1 MRRVHELLL
10 PQSLSRAEALERC
23 RRYLERRVPRFRL
36 ARLALPR
43 AERDGWIALLAWHR
57 LGRELA
63 GAPGGFER
71 RRGLEELA
79 SELALAL
86 DERAR
91 SPVGIALSFAVRR
104 HDLPEELLRR
114 PLLEWKR
121 DEQLATFE
129 TREALLAHAR
139 ALAAPEGRLLLFV
152 AGAASPRNDVL
163 ADALALALQLT
174 HWTANLALELERG
187 RLRIPVDELAKSGVE
202 LGALLSREGEGRGRE
217 GLARVVAEQVS
228 WARGFYAKGWE
239 LCHAL
244 GHWRGRRLAF
254 VLRWHAAELAALE
267 HARFDALRGPP
278 PSGFVRFLAC
288 ASTSLATRAAPN
300 F

>member
-10 PQSLSRAEALERC
+10 PQSLARAQALERC
-23 RRYLERRVPRFRL
+23 RRYLERRLPRFRL
-36 ARLALPR
+36 ARLCLPSVG
-43 AERDGWIALLAWHR
+43 RDDWIALLAWHR

-63 GAPGGFER
+63 AAPGGFER

-79 SELALAL
+79 SELDGALA
-86 DERAR
+86 ERAR
-91 SPVGIALSFAVRR
+91 SPAGIALSFAVRR

-121 DEQLATFE
+121 DESLATFE

-139 ALAAPEGRLLLFV
+139 ALAVPEARLLLRV
-152 AGAASPRNDVL
+152 AGAASARNEVL
-163 ADALALALQLT
+163 ADALAVALQLT
-174 HWTANLALELERG
+174 RWTADLGRELERG
-187 RLRIPVDELAKSGVE
+187 RLRIPVDELAKSGIE
-202 LGALLSREGEGRGRE
+202 LGALLARERGDRGRE
-217 GLARVVAEQVS
+217 GLARVVAEQVA
-228 WARGFYAKGWE
+228 WTRGFYAKGWE
-239 LCHAL
+239 LCRAL
-244 GHWRGRRLAF
+244 GPWRGRQLAF

-278 PSGFVRFLAC
+278 PSGLVRFLAC
-288 ASTSLATRAAPN
+288 ASTSLATRAAPR